1 MSAALLTALLI
12 AVTPAPSAAP
22 PAAARIVRE
31 EARWTSI
38 APVDELGSGEA
49 GMFLIS
55 GEVRNDGGAPLADVR
70 MAYELL
76 ADGVV
81 VAREYGYNR
90 RAEALRDPDVESGAV
105 RREDLAIAPLQP
117 GESDLF
123 RMIFLRSSTPRFD
136 TWRVRVDAAT
146 PAGGPAATRASAPAP
161 PP

>member
-1 MSAALLTALLI
+1 MSALLTALLI

-22 PAAARIVRE
+22 PAARIVRQ
-31 EARWTSI
+31 EARWTSV
-38 APVDELGSGEA
+38 APVDELDSGEA

-81 VAREYGYNR
+81 VASEYGYNR
-90 RAEALRDPDVESGAV
+90 RAEALRDPEVESGTV

-123 RMIFLRSSTPRFD
+123 RMMFLRGRRRASTRGGCASTPR
-136 TWRVRVDAAT
+136 RSRR
-146 PAGGPAATRASAPAP
+146 PGPTRASAPAP